1 MKNKKCPTG
10 LQSRPGC
17 ETERASHENTKK
29 HSTNRKVCQTYKG
42 LMRMEN
48 DKPGYWAV
56 IPAKVRYD
64 ETLRPNAKLLYA
76 EITAL
81 ANAEGY
87 CWASNERIADWYGI
101 SPKTVGSLIR
111 QLAQHGYVTVEL
123 LHDATNAITGRRIW
137 IDRPEDNAPPLLK
150 NEDTPLKNEDT
161 PVLKNG
167 EDNNTRAN
175 NNPPKAPQGGP
186 RVKKPKKKGRK
197 KEKLACDW
205 EPEIFERFW
214 NAYPRGE
221 GKAAARWAWDELKP
235 DRKLMMEMSDALTRQ
250 KKTEEW
256 RRGVGVPWAVRWL
269 TERRW
274 EWSIGVK
281 PEADDEPNQE
291 KEGDDVWL

>member
-1 MKNKKCPTG
+1 MN
-10 LQSRPGC
+10 Q
-17 ETERASHENTKK
+17 E
-29 HSTNRKVCQTYKG
+29 
-42 LMRMEN
+42 
-48 DKPGYWAV
+48 KPGYWAV

-64 ETLRPNAKLLYA
+64 EDLRPNAKLLYA

-81 ANAEGY
+81 SNAEGY
-87 CWASNERIADWYGI
+87 CWASNDRLADWYGI
-101 SPKTVGSLIR
+101 SPKTVGSLIQ
-111 QLAQHGYVTVEL
+111 QLAGKGYITVEL
-123 LHDATNAITGRRIW
+123 LRDDKQAITGRRIW
-137 IDRPEDNAPPLLK
+137 IDRPGDPAPPILK
-150 NEDTPLKNEDT
+150 NGDTPPLKNEGT
-161 PVLKNG
+161 PPLKNEG
-167 EDNNTRAN
+167 KNNTSII
-175 NNPPKAPQGGP
+175 NNPPIAPQGGP
-186 RVKKPKKKGRK
+186 RVKKPKKKSRK

-269 TERRW
+269 NERRW

-281 PEADDEPNQE
+281 PEADDEPNQK
-291 KEGDDVWL
+291 KEGDDGWL